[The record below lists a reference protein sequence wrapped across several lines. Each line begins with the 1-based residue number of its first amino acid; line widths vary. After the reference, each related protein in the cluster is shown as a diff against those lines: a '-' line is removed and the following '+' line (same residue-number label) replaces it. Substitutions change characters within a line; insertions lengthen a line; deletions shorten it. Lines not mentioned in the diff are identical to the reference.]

1 MDPRLLRYYGRELQY
16 VRELGAEFARDF
28 PKIAGRLG
36 LDTFECSDPYV
47 ERLLEGFAFL
57 SARVHLRIDS
67 EFPRFTQHLLEIV
80 YPHYLAPTP
89 SMAVVQMRPNLAEGT
104 LAQGYRVP
112 RGTALRSLLGRG
124 EQTPC
129 EYRTSQDV
137 TLWPLELTHAEYT
150 GYVGDIGDLKLPARA
165 RGAIR
170 LKLRTT
176 AGLNFADLALDDLPL
191 FIRGADE
198 LPMKIYEQIM
208 AHTVA
213 IVVRPTTRPAPWQH
227 AVTETPIESI
237 GFADEEAL
245 LPYGP
250 RSFQGYRL
258 LQEYFAF
265 PSRFLFVRLNGLAG
279 SGSPLQ
285 RARDRDRSA
294 HRRARPRPRRRGQ
307 RRELRDVLR
316 ARDQP
321 VPAPR
326 RPHPPDRVG
335 DRVSPGA

>member
-1 MDPRLLRYYGRELQY
+1 MDPRLLQYYGRELNY
-16 VRELGAEFARDF
+16 VREMGAEFAREF
-28 PKIAGRLG
+28 PKVAGRLG
-36 LDTFECSDPYV
+36 LDTFECADPYV
-47 ERLLEGFAFL
+47 ERLLEGFAFMA
-57 SARVHLRIDS
+57 ARIHLKLDD

-137 TLWPLELTHAEYT
+137 TLWPLELTFAEYT
-150 GYVGDIGDLKLPARA
+150 GYVGDIGDVKLPARA

-170 LKLRTT
+170 FKLRTT

-208 AHTVA
+208 AHAVA
-213 IVVRPTTRPAPWQH
+213 IVARRPTVAVCPARTARRAPPRTGALARRTSEFRPVKPSGSRGRSGGGQC
-227 AVTETPIESI
+227 
-237 GFADEEAL
+237 FADKRNTRYMPINPANSMHSLAMMTVMARRAL
-245 LPYGP
+245 LIGGT
-250 RSFQGYRL
+250 RSMSTG
-258 LQEYFAF
+258 
-265 PSRFLFVRLNGLAG
+265 
-279 SGSPLQ
+279 
-285 RARDRDRSA
+285 
-294 HRRARPRPRRRGQ
+294 RGM
-307 RRELRDVLR
+307 V
-316 ARDQP
+316 A
-321 VPAPR
+321 VPALMATAGACR
-326 RPHPPDRVG
+326 RPSQPAGRG
-335 DRVSPGA
+335 GR

>member
-1 MDPRLLRYYGRELQY
+1 MDPWLLRYYGRELQY

-124 EQTPC
+124 EKTPC
-129 EYRTSQDV
+129 EYRTSQDL
-137 TLWPLELTHAEYT
+137 TLWPLELIHAEYT
-150 GYVGDIGDLKLPARA
+150 GYVGDIGDVRLPARA

-176 AGLNFADLALDDLPL
+176 AGLTFADLGLADLPL

-198 LPMKIYEQIM
+198 LPMKKIGR
-208 AHTVA
+208 AHV
-213 IVVRPTTRPAPWQH
+213 
-227 AVTETPIESI
+227 
-237 GFADEEAL
+237 
-245 LPYGP
+245 
-250 RSFQGYRL
+250 
-258 LQEYFAF
+258 
-265 PSRFLFVRLNGLAG
+265 
-279 SGSPLQ
+279 
-285 RARDRDRSA
+285 
-294 HRRARPRPRRRGQ
+294 
-307 RRELRDVLR
+307 
-316 ARDQP
+316 
-321 VPAPR
+321 
-326 RPHPPDRVG
+326 
-335 DRVSPGA
+335 